1 MLKEQEEKLII
12 KPIITN
18 PPNSVAEIEPPIKI
32 SKGQR
37 YNCFFKPMW
46 VKNPNNPNLKIDG
59 KLVYVRTTTKNK
71 INRNSIRTGEMLEF
85 SFNSQEIFNL
95 YEGLEKYYTFL
106 KNKDIP
112 KIEEQYININNITN
126 ILGRI
131 SSKQLFDY
139 FQNIT
144 NSDILE
150 NLKFA
155 LNITE
160 LEKVKKDIE
169 DNLSTNKN
177 ESFQRQHSCHFYI
190 FFR

>member
-12 KPIITN
+12 KPIVTN
-18 PPNSVAEIEPPIKI
+18 PPYSVAEIKPPIEI
-32 SKGQR
+32 SKGPR
-37 YNCFFKPMW
+37 HNCFFKPRL
-46 VKNPNNPNLKIDG
+46 VKNINNPNLNIDG
-59 KLVYVRTTTKNK
+59 WLVYEKTTSKNK
-71 INRNSIRTGEMLEF
+71 INKNSIRTGEMLEF
-85 SFNSQEIFNL
+85 SFSSVEIFNL
-95 YEGLEKYYTFL
+95 YKGLEKYYTFL

-112 KIEEQYININNITN
+112 KIEEQYININNTTN

-131 SSKQLFDY
+131 SSEQLFDY

-169 DNLSTNKN
+169 DNLSMDND
-177 ESFQRQHSCHFYI
+177 E
-190 FFR
+190 